1 MTAQKLI
8 ELITNKAQGGSGN
21 PDIDLDTVDLVLL
34 YIGEAELGIDAV
46 KWDNETQTV
55 ILDLDYYLV

>member
-8 ELITNKAQGGSGN
+8 ELITKKAQSGSGN

-34 YIGEAELGIDAV
+34 YVGEAELGIDVV
-46 KWDNETQTV
+46 KWDNEKQTV
-55 ILDLDYYLV
+55 ILGLEYI